1 MGICQAMKIIIH
13 LVKFG
18 HVKGDI
24 MTNKENLYLNN
35 AELNLYNQIQ
45 KEILITKNI
54 KSIDTLKN
62 NAFNLLNNAMY
73 KHCQKQYNN

>member
-1 MGICQAMKIIIH
+1 
-13 LVKFG
+13 
-18 HVKGDI
+18 

-45 KEILITKNI
+45 KDILRTKNI

-73 KHCQKQYNN
+73 KHWKKL